1 MKKLR
6 LYGVLLTAF
15 LVGLVP
21 VQAST
26 PPTEHTFSVTV
37 NRIPVRQLL
46 MIFYD
51 HCEHS
56 GLVFEPNLGE
66 LRERLS
72 VKTPLV
78 TCAEFKKVLS
88 GLLQSVGLMV
98 RPGPSVDVIARLPE
112 EEEGLEWKEFIYS
125 PRFRDPAELGV
136 LLSSF
141 VTEGRFAEVDDKT
154 SGDKKPKSLD
164 KLVFFGPE
172 REIETL
178 KSLLH
183 RFDVVVPQVEIA
195 AAIYEF
201 KAGPKESSAI
211 AAALNLFSGRFDIKL
226 NETSNSGTVLKVNL
240 PGFNGALDFLDQDER
255 FSYVAQPRILAKNS
269 EEVTFVAGRDVR
281 VTDSVTTNGAGQSIQ
296 SKKTLTAGI
305 TLRATPYIRND
316 IIELELLQS
325 VSNFIDPKHT
335 DPSVMRRELKT
346 RLVVEPGQTYI
357 IGGLKINRKTS
368 SQQTFFGIPLS
379 DSSDAEESEVIL
391 LLTVRPESFTETP

>member
-6 LYGVLLTAF
+6 PYGIFLAAL

-37 NRIPVRQLL
+37 DRIPAQQLL

-51 HCEHS
+51 HCERT
-56 GLVFEPNLGE
+56 GLVFEPNLSE
-66 LRERLS
+66 LQARLS
-72 VKTPLV
+72 VKTPQV

-88 GLLQSVGLMV
+88 GLLHSVGLTV
-98 RPGPSVDVIARLPE
+98 RPGSSVDIIEALPK

-125 PRFRDPAELGV
+125 PRFRDPAELRV

-141 VTEGRFAEVDDKT
+141 VAEGRFAEADDKN
-154 SGDKKPKSLD
+154 SDDKKSKSLD

-183 RFDVVVPQVEIA
+183 RFDVTVPQVEIS

-201 KAGPKESSAI
+201 KAGPKESSAVG
-211 AAALNLFSGRFDIKL
+211 AALNLLSGKFGVSFS
-226 NETSNSGTVLKVNL
+226 EAATSGTVLKVNL
-240 PGFNGALDFLDQDER
+240 PNFQGALGFLDQDER

-269 EEVTFVAGRDVR
+269 EEVTFTAGRDVR

-305 TLRATPYIRND
+305 VLQATPYIRDD
-316 IIELELLQS
+316 IIELELLQR
-325 VSNFIDPKHT
+325 VSNFIDPKNT

-346 RLVVEPGQTYI
+346 RLVVEPGQTYV

-368 SQQTFFGIPLS
+368 SQHTFFGIPLS
-379 DSSDAEESEVIL
+379 DANDAEDSEVIL
-391 LLTVRPESFTETP
+391 LLTVRPESFTENS

>member
-6 LYGVLLTAF
+6 VYGVFLIAF
-15 LVGLVP
+15 LAGLLP
-21 VQAST
+21 VRAST
-26 PPTEHTFSVTV
+26 PPTEHTFSITM
-37 NRIPVRQLL
+37 NRIPVQHVL
-46 MIFYD
+46 MTFYD
-51 HCEHS
+51 HCES
-56 GLVFEPNLGE
+56 VGLVFEPNLGE
-66 LRERLS
+66 LQERLS

-78 TCAEFKKVLS
+78 TCAEFKTVLS
-88 GLLQSVGLMV
+88 GLLRSVGLMI
-98 RPGPSVDVIARLPE
+98 RPGASVDVVARLPK

-141 VTEGRFAEVDDKT
+141 VTEGRFAKADDKN
-154 SGDKKPKSLD
+154 SDDKKSKSLD

-183 RFDVVVPQVEIA
+183 RFDVTVPQVEIS

-201 KAGPKESSAI
+201 KAGPKESSAVR
-211 AAALNLFSGRFDIKL
+211 AALNLLSGKFGVSF
-226 NETSNSGTVLKVNL
+226 NQATTSGTILKVDF
-240 PGFNGALDFLDQDER
+240 PGFEGALGFLDQDER

-269 EEVTFVAGRDVR
+269 EEVTFTAGRDVR

-305 TLRATPYIRND
+305 VLQATPYIRDN
-316 IIELELLQS
+316 IIELELLQR
-325 VSNFIDPKHT
+325 VSNFIDPENT

-379 DSSDAEESEVIL
+379 DANDAEDSEVIL
-391 LLTVRPESFTETP
+391 LLTVRPESVTENS